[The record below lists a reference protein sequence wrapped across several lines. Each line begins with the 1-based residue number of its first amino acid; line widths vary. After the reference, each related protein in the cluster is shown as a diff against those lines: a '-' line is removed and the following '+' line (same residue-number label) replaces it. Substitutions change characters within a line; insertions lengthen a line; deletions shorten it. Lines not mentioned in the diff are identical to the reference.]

1 MNSTGNACRSF
12 GELGNDFR
20 VLASEYRRVSRR
32 VTGVAA
38 YCEKAEVQ
46 RDQVLEIAFT
56 HVVAY
61 IDDAAELLDQV
72 AERVANC
79 ADGEA
84 ANEVAC
90 AANCAA
96 DETVNGVEPSNAGSG
111 TPIKTLGDAS
121 AALRSAAVDLEGA
134 MNRALDLVDEVGNGE
149 LVGDSHP
156 YGHIVQGICI
166 PYLLLASASLEQ

>member
-20 VLASEYRRVSRR
+20 VLAGEYRRVSRR

-38 YCEKAEVQ
+38 YCEKVEVQ
-46 RDQVLEIAFT
+46 RDQVLKIAFT

-61 IDDAAELLDQV
+61 IDDAAELLGQV

-79 ADGEA
+79 AGS
-84 ANEVAC
+84 EVAC
-90 AANCAA
+90 AANCAP
-96 DETVNGVEPSNAGSG
+96 DETVNDVEPSNAGSG